1 MAQEEWSSTNKKNAW
16 SIKTLK
22 IQGKVCRLLLI
33 AGLNIIFLGLL
44 RTLFLHLT
52 AYFTQCMITHRIL
65 LWLNSFESFLQRN
78 SDLHWLQCNQ
88 SSVYWDPPATWHECV
103 HMYIHVHVHVTNF
116 FLVLWMIPRKQAST
130 YSVKT
135 RLAPDLCSLLYSL
148 QIAKFISVFSCPLP
162 LPSSVFETR
171 DIYKLLSMPST
182 GQKASLSKR

>member
-1 MAQEEWSSTNKKNAW
+1 M
-16 SIKTLK
+16 
-22 IQGKVCRLLLI
+22 
-33 AGLNIIFLGLL
+33 GLL

-52 AYFTQCMITHRIL
+52 ACFTQCMITHRIL

-103 HMYIHVHVHVTNF
+103 HMYIHVCVHVTNF

-135 RLAPDLCSLLYSL
+135 WLAQTCVLYFNLYKLQSLSL
-148 QIAKFISVFSCPLP
+148 TVFSCPLP

-171 DIYKLLSMPST
+171 DMYKLHRMPST